1 MTPAMEL
8 YQLGT
13 LLLALGSLLAVLLG
27 VGGAVVPALDII
39 NNFTPLIL
47 VGSLA
52 ALLLE
57 AAFKTERAPATF
69 ISAAFAAFISLA
81 LMAPELIAGAAQ
93 ARVAPERQTIKVI
106 QHNLWSL
113 NTDPA
118 GTARWLIA
126 QHADVLVL
134 EEVVDKMAD
143 MPERL
148 KAAYPYRSACDPS
161 VPCTTLILS
170 REPQVASG
178 AWPAP
183 DADGLH
189 SAAWATIG
197 RGADAFTVVGDHAP
211 WPLPK
216 NHQQTQSALL
226 ASRLEGFD
234 KAGLIVG
241 GDFNST
247 GWSFSLRR
255 QDHLFGLIRRSRAL
269 FSFPVRP
276 YSHWRFTSPLPI
288 LPIDQLYAGS
298 SWKTVSVQAA
308 PRTGSD
314 HLPIVAVLTR

>member
-1 MTPAMEL
+1 MTRAMEL
-8 YQLGT
+8 YRLGT
-13 LLLALGSLLAVLLG
+13 LLLAVACVLAALLG
-27 VGGAVVPALDII
+27 VAGAVDPALDII

-47 VGSLA
+47 AASLA

-57 AAFKTERAPATF
+57 AAFKAERALATL
-69 ISAAFAAFISLA
+69 ISAALAAAICVA
-81 LMAPELIAGAAQ
+81 LTAPELIAGAAQ

-118 GTARWLIA
+118 ATARWLIA
-126 QHADVLVL
+126 QKADVLVL
-134 EEVVDKMAD
+134 EEVVDRMSD

-148 KAAYPYRSACDPS
+148 KSAYPYRSACDPNI
-161 VPCTTLILS
+161 PCTTLILS
-170 REPQVASG
+170 RRPQTASG

-189 SAAWATIG
+189 SSAWATIG
-197 RGADAFTVVGDHAP
+197 QGPDAFTVVGDHAP

-216 NHQQTQSALL
+216 NHQQAQSALL
-226 ASRLEGFD
+226 AARLQGFD
-234 KAGLIVG
+234 KASLIVG

-255 QDHLFGLIRRSRAL
+255 QDQMFGLIRRSRAL

-288 LPIDQLYAGS
+288 LPIDQIYAGS
-298 SWKTVSVQAA
+298 SWKTVSIRAA